1 MEGEGREKRKAAQGS
16 TENVSQRTKPIGLA
30 AEFSREIFDL
40 VCACNMASRIGYGEV
55 VWFGYN
61 VSDKMWTSKEGFAGF
76 GSQGVAFTKGG
87 ARSLQMSMSS
97 RTPKLFD
104 MWLKEM
110 LGQDFTHPAKAY
122 CSNLAGSCYISPP
135 LGRLLRARDGDRWEG
150 EDSAISLRGV
160 LGARGIRWSRS
171 PNG

>member
-1 MEGEGREKRKAAQGS
+1 MEGEGREKRKAAQCS
-16 TENVSQRTKPIGLA
+16 TEKVSQRTKPIGLA
-30 AEFSREIFDL
+30 TEFSREIFDL

-61 VSDKMWTSKEGFAGF
+61 VSDKKWSSKENFVGY
-76 GSQGVAFTKGG
+76 GSQGVAFTKGA
-87 ARSLQMSMSS
+87 ARVLQMSMTS

-122 CSNLAGSCYISPP
+122 CSNLAGSSYISPP
-135 LGRLLRARDGDRWEG
+135 LGGFYEHETEIVGKGKTRP
-150 EDSAISLRGV
+150 SLFGAYW
-160 LGARGIRWSRS
+160 GARGIRWSRS